1 MLVENNVRRGFL
13 TVEEYSRLRNELPD
27 YLRPLFVIGFHVGC
41 RRGELLNLR
50 WSQVD
55 LAARQIVLDPGTTKN
70 GEGRTLPIYGEM
82 SPILE
87 MQRAVRDASYPN
99 CDFVF
104 QIDGRRIGD
113 FRKAW
118 ATACKR
124 VGLAGLHFHDLRRSA
139 VRNMVN
145 AGIAEKTAMHISG
158 HKTRSVF
165 DRYNIVSA
173 RDIQTAG
180 KRLEKLFEESLGTN
194 SGTVAENQPIN
205 KPSQIERKDLM

>member
-1 MLVENNVRRGFL
+1 
-13 TVEEYSRLRNELPD
+13 
-27 YLRPLFVIGFHVGC
+27 
-41 RRGELLNLR
+41 
-50 WSQVD
+50 
-55 LAARQIVLDPGTTKN
+55 
-70 GEGRTLPIYGEM
+70 M

-124 VGLAGLHFHDLRRSA
+124 AGLTGLHFHDLRRSA

-180 KRLEKLFEESLGTN
+180 KRLEKLFEESLGTT
-194 SGTVAENQPIN
+194 SGTVPQNQPL
-205 KPSQIERKDLM
+205 KMSSPTERKDLM